1 MQFENL
7 TPFHSMAF
15 QSLDIAGHY
24 CTTVVTKVGYRI
36 VIDPST
42 GKGELQL
49 IEQEPL
55 PLVLADEHWDDD
67 PQGSIKQESDLAPF
81 KPRCDLLIAGNTYAP
96 EGKPADQWPVRVRLT
111 QISSENNNLD
121 TNNNTE
127 QNSASTTLIDKT
139 LYVYALGHFH
149 KTFFGWALKRDKNTT
164 QIPLRW
170 DYAFGGASK
179 IANPKYQQD
188 PNQSEWLLNEAC
200 FSNPVGCG
208 WVDKRHQKF
217 AQKAAQPS
225 LQTIP
230 APCFFYPNEAIT
242 EPVFIQHPKT
252 TINAK
257 DMQDIAKQYPCRSAG
272 FGSVGRSWA
281 PRVSLTGTYDE
292 QWQQERWPLSPTDFD
307 EHYWNAAPFDQQCA
321 WPRPD
326 CQLETWFSFSPELA
340 PQGYV
345 HMQLP
350 GHRAFVM
357 ARLQD
362 NTPIPLAANID
373 TVLLDTEKQ
382 QLEVVWRCRIKQNS
396 TIKQLEAR
404 FEINPQAPLLKYE
417 STTNQTNTTLS
428 EAV

>member
-1 MQFENL
+1 MQFVNL

-15 QSLDIAGHY
+15 QSLDLAGHY

-67 PQGSIKQESDLAPF
+67 PRGSIRQESDLAPF
-81 KPRCDLLIAGNTYAP
+81 KPRCDLLIIGNAYSP
-96 EGKPADQWPVRVRLT
+96 EGKASDQWPVRVRLAQT
-111 QISSENNNLD
+111 CSENNNAD
-121 TNNNTE
+121 ENNSTE
-127 QNSASTTLIDKT
+127 KNSASTTLVDKT
-139 LYVYALGHFH
+139 LYVYAPGHFH
-149 KTFFGWALKRDKNTT
+149 RTLFGWALKRDKNTT
-164 QIPLRW
+164 QVPLRW

-179 IANPKYQQD
+179 IANPKHQQD
-188 PNQSEWLLNEAC
+188 PTQTEWLLNEAC

-208 WVDKRHQKF
+208 WAEKRHQKL
-217 AQKAAQPS
+217 ARKAAHPS
-225 LQTIP
+225 LETIP
-230 APCFFYPNEAIT
+230 ATCFFYPNEAIS
-242 EPVFIQHPKT
+242 EPAFFQHPKNV
-252 TINAK
+252 INTK
-257 DMQDIAKQYPCRSAG
+257 EMQSIATQYPCRPAG
-272 FGSVGRSWA
+272 FGSVGRSWI
-281 PRVSLTGTYDE
+281 PRVLLTGTYDD

-307 EHYWNAAPFDQQCA
+307 DHYWNSAPQDQQCA
-321 WPRPD
+321 WPNPD
-326 CQLETWFSFSPELA
+326 CQLETWFLFSSELA

-345 HMQLP
+345 QMQLP

-362 NTPIPLAANID
+362 DTPIPLTTHID
-373 TVLLDTEKQ
+373 TLLLDTEKR
-382 QLEVVWRCRIKQNS
+382 QLEVVWRCRIKRS
-396 TIKQLEAR
+396 SSIKKLEAR

-417 STTNQTNTTLS
+417 SDVAQSHTTFS